1 MLAAICVKSPFS
13 HNAWFGFGFIWHLPD
28 EEAAPRAWDGAWGRP
43 WKMRLDCVRPGF
55 HALEERRRQVA
66 LAGVGEHRENDAAA
80 GSLGRDFERS
90 GERAAGR
97 DPAEDALAL
106 REIARAADR
115 LVVRDRDHVVVDV
128 AIEHRGDEVG
138 CPPLDLVRLPFLALE
153 EGRARRLARDDS
165 RLRARA
171 LDHLPRAG
179 ERSAGP
185 PAGDPILEPLARE
198 AVSAAGVRTTFAP

>member
-13 HNAWFGFGFIWHLPD
+13 HNAWFGFGFIWHLSD
-28 EEAAPRAWDGAWGRP
+28 EQAAPRTWDGAWVGP
-43 WKMRLDCVRPGF
+43 WKVRLDHVGPGF

-66 LAGVGEHRENDAAA
+66 LAGVGEHRQDDAAFRRF
-80 GSLGRDFERS
+80 GRDFERS

-128 AIEHRGDEVG
+128 AIEHRWYEVG
-138 CPPLDLVRLPFLALE
+138 
-153 EGRARRLARDDS
+153 
-165 RLRARA
+165 
-171 LDHLPRAG
+171 
-179 ERSAGP
+179 
-185 PAGDPILEPLARE
+185 
-198 AVSAAGVRTTFAP
+198 